1 MKVKLDI
8 NPDHQETEV
17 TISAPEMNDQIQEL
31 YRLLQ
36 NQEKIPQIEGFKD
49 KVSYYL
55 NLVDILFFETDSK
68 VVMAH
73 TTRDAYQVKY
83 KLYELEDILGA
94 NYMRVS
100 KSTILNLNQIYAITR
115 SISNCQVKFQ
125 DSYKVVY
132 VSRHYYRDLRNRL
145 DERRKY
151 YEK

>member
-1 MKVKLDI
+1 MTRFRNFIDFCKIKK
-8 NPDHQETEV
+8 
-17 TISAPEMNDQIQEL
+17 
-31 YRLLQ
+31 
-36 NQEKIPQIEGFKD
+36 KIPQIEGFKD

-55 NLVDILFFETDSK
+55 NLADILFFETDSK

-73 TTRDAYQVKY
+73 TVRDAYQVKY
-83 KLYELEDILGA
+83 KLYELENMLGA

-100 KSTILNLNQIYAITR
+100 KSTILNLDQIYAITR

-125 DSYKVVY
+125 YSYKVVY